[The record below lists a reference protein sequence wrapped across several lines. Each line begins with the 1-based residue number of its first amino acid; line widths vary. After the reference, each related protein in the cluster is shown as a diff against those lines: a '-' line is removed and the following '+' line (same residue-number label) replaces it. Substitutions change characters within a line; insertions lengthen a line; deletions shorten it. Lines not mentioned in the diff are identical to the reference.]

1 MTGGDRSGFGHDD
14 RTMPIARVRSAPA
27 RRRWWAG
34 ARVAVALASTVVF
47 VFSGYLWS
55 TFGRLQGGMSTSD
68 VTSGAGQDGA
78 VDILL
83 VGLDGRTDAQGNALP
98 EEMLR
103 ELRTGDS
110 GSSLTD
116 TLILLHIPQ
125 DRSRAVAYS
134 LPRDSYV
141 SIPDGHGE
149 HKINSAYGRGK
160 ADARTALQA
169 EGVTD
174 PAELERRSND
184 AGRKL
189 LVRTV
194 EKLTGVNVDHYAEV
208 NLLGFYQL
216 TQAIGGV
223 EVCLNDAVDDPF
235 SGAHFPAGHQT
246 ISGGDALA
254 FVRQRHGLPRG
265 DLDRVQRQQAF
276 MAGLARSVLSTGTL
290 ANPAK
295 LNGMFDSV
303 QQSVVLDQGLD
314 VLSFAG
320 QLQGLA
326 GGNIS
331 FDTIPVEDPEYDTPH
346 DGMAVKVNPRKVQL
360 MIQRVNEGLPAEP
373 PRPGGLDTSVVD
385 VHNGAGVTGL
395 ASRVQDELDSEGIPV
410 GNVGNTAGTA
420 TSRVLFT
427 PGNDEAARF
436 VAEHLGGLPTEADP
450 SLSGGRISVVLGHDY
465 HGPGAQHLAAGP
477 RLQLDGPARQAPAP
491 QGENTITADGIPCV
505 N

>member
-1 MTGGDRSGFGHDD
+1 
-14 RTMPIARVRSAPA
+14 MPIARVRPA
-27 RRRWWAG
+27 RGRRGWRTG
-34 ARVAVALASTVVF
+34 ARIAVALASTAVF
-47 VFSGYLWS
+47 AFSGYLWS
-55 TFGRLQGGMSTSD
+55 TFGRLQGGMATSD
-68 VTSGAGQDGA
+68 VTSGAGPDGA

-116 TLILLHIPQ
+116 TLILLHIPE

-141 SIPDGHGE
+141 SIPDGHGQ

-160 ADARTALQA
+160 ATARAELQS
-169 EGVTD
+169 EGVSD

-194 EKLTGVNVDHYAEV
+194 EQLTGVNVDHYAEV

-223 EVCLNDAVDDPF
+223 EVCLNNAVDDPF
-235 SGAHFPAGHQT
+235 SGARFPAGHQV

-276 MAGLARSVLSTGTL
+276 MAGLARSMLSTGTL
-290 ANPAK
+290 TNPAK
-295 LNGMFDSV
+295 LNRMFDSV
-303 QQSVVLDQGLD
+303 QQSVVLDEGLD
-314 VLSFAG
+314 VLAFAG

-326 GGNIS
+326 GGDIT

-360 MIQRVNEGLPAEP
+360 MIQRVNEGLPAEQ
-373 PRPGGLDTSVVD
+373 PRPDSLNTSVVD
-385 VHNGAGVTGL
+385 VLNGTGITGL
-395 ASRVQDELDSEGIPV
+395 ASRVQDELNSEGIPV
-410 GNVGNTAGTA
+410 GNVGNGPETA
-420 TSRVLFT
+420 TSHVLFT

-436 VAEHLGGLPTEADP
+436 VAEHLGGLPVEPDP
-450 SLSGGRISVVLGHDY
+450 ALSGGRIRVVLGDDY
-465 HGPGAQHLAAGP
+465 DGPGAQHFAAAP
-477 RLQLDGPARQAPAP
+477 RLQLDGLVRQSPEQP
-491 QGENTITADGIPCV
+491 SGGTITADGIPCV

>member
-1 MTGGDRSGFGHDD
+1 MTDGDRPGFERDD
-14 RTMPIARVRSAPA
+14 RTMPIGRVAPG
-27 RRRWWAG
+27 RRGWRAG
-34 ARVAVALASTVVF
+34 ARVAVALVSTAVF
-47 VFSGYLWS
+47 AFSGYLWS
-55 TFGRLQGGMSTSD
+55 TLGRLQDGMSTSD
-68 VTSGAGQDGA
+68 VTTGAGPDGA

-116 TLILLHIPQ
+116 TLILLHIPE

-141 SIPDGHGE
+141 SIPDGHGQ

-160 ADARTALQA
+160 ATARAELKD
-169 EGVTD
+169 EGVSD
-174 PAELERRSND
+174 PVELERRSND

-194 EKLTGVNVDHYAEV
+194 EQLTGVAVDHYAEV

-223 EVCLNDAVDDPF
+223 EVCLNNAVDDPL
-235 SGAHFPAGHQT
+235 SGARFPAGHQM
-246 ISGGDALA
+246 IDGGDALA

-276 MAGLARSVLSTGTL
+276 MAGLAQSVLSTGTL
-290 ANPAK
+290 TNPVK
-295 LNGMFDSV
+295 LNRMLDSV
-303 QQSVVLDQGLD
+303 QQSVVLDEGLD

-326 GGNIS
+326 GGSIT
-331 FDTIPVEDPEYDTPH
+331 FDTIPVEDPEYDTPG

-360 MIQRVNEGLPAEP
+360 MIQRVNEGRPAEP
-373 PRPGGLDTSVVD
+373 PRPDSLNTSVVD
-385 VHNGAGVTGL
+385 VRNGAGIAGL
-395 ASRVQDELDSEGIPV
+395 ASRVHDELNSEDIPV
-410 GNVGNTAGTA
+410 GDVGNVAGTA

-436 VAEHLGGLPTEADP
+436 VAEHLGDLPAEPDP
-450 SLSGGRISVVLGHDY
+450 ALSGGRISVVLGSDY
-465 HGPGAQHLAAGP
+465 DGPGAQHFAVAP
-477 RLQLDGPARQAPAP
+477 RLRLDGAVRQSPGRP
-491 QGENTITADGIPCV
+491 NGDTITAGGIPCV

>member
-1 MTGGDRSGFGHDD
+1 MTGGDRAGFDHDD
-14 RTMPIARVRSAPA
+14 RTMPIARVRPGPA

-34 ARVAVALASTVVF
+34 ARVAVALVSTAVF
-47 VFSGYLWS
+47 AFSGYLWM

-68 VTSGAGQDGA
+68 VTAGAGDDGA

-83 VGLDGRTDAQGNALP
+83 VGLDGRTDAQGNPLP

-116 TLILLHIPQ
+116 TLILMHIPQ

-141 SIPDGHGE
+141 SIPDGYGE

-160 ADARTALQA
+160 AEARTALQA

-174 PAELERRSND
+174 PADLERRSND

-194 EKLTGVNVDHYAEV
+194 EQLTGVNVDHYAEV

-223 EVCLNDAVDDPF
+223 EVCLNNAVDDSF
-235 SGAHFPAGHQT
+235 SGAHFPAGHQM

-276 MAGLARSVLSTGTL
+276 MAGLARSMLSTGTL
-290 ANPAK
+290 TNPAK
-295 LNGMFDSV
+295 LNRMFDSV

-373 PRPGGLDTSVVD
+373 PRPDGLDTSVVD
-385 VHNGAGVTGL
+385 VGNGAGVTGL
-395 ASRVQDELDSEGIPV
+395 ASRVQDELNSEGVPV
-410 GNVGNTAGTA
+410 GNVGNSAETA

-450 SLSGGRISVVLGHDY
+450 SLSGGRISVVLGRDY
-465 HGPGAQHLAAGP
+465 QGPGAQHLAAGP
-477 RLQLDGPARQAPAP
+477 RLHLDGLARQAPESPSDNA
-491 QGENTITADGIPCV
+491 ITADGIPCV